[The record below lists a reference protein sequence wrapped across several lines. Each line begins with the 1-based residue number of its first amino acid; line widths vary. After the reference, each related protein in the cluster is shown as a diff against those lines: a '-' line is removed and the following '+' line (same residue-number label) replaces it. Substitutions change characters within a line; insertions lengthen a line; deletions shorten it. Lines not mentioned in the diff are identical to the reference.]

1 MVDIWNEISTIFTI
15 LCICVLKYH
24 SRAHECGSSWG
35 EFMEGVENWYNQNT
49 LYTYMN
55 FSLTK

>member
-1 MVDIWNEISTIFTI
+1 MVDIWDEISTIFTI

-55 FSLTK
+55 FS